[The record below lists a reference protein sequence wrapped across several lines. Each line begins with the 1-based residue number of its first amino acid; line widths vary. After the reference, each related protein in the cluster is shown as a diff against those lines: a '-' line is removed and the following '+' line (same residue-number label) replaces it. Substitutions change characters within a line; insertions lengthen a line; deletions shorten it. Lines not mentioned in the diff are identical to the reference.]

1 MKRAVTAAKDTQLT
15 AGSATGRL
23 LVTLLDAPDLIE
35 RLRALPG
42 PAVTALVR
50 RIGLEDAGEFVAL
63 LSVEQLTELLDDVLW
78 TADAPGADESFDP
91 GRFVTWL
98 EVMLEAGDTF
108 VADRL
113 AELSEDLLTLA
124 VSRLALVLELT
135 EVAAS
140 ANARDD
146 GELVEKALDG
156 LLHEEVGEYLLVSR
170 RHDGWDA
177 LVTALLALDARQGA
191 LLERILGRCCRAA
204 HEALEDA
211 GDLYALLTDEEV
223 LEVDAAAERE
233 DRRASLGY
241 VSAASARAFL
251 GLAARGVEGLRPG
264 VEDAVTRAY
273 FRELDVTKGR
283 GRVAPR
289 SAPPLDLG
297 RLLAGTAE
305 PEGALAAAA
314 TAPRE
319 AAPRLRALLAEVAA
333 SDAGAHARAL
343 DELVYLAN
351 VVVTGDTTRGRPW
364 RAAEASERVLA
375 VCERGLLRLARDTE
389 GDPTLATLAR
399 WGLVAAFRA
408 GFREEEATRG
418 SSTPIARRS
427 RPAP

>member
-170 RHDGWDA
+170 RHDG
-177 LVTALLALDARQGA
+177 
-191 LLERILGRCCRAA
+191 
-204 HEALEDA
+204 
-211 GDLYALLTDEEV
+211 
-223 LEVDAAAERE
+223 
-233 DRRASLGY
+233 
-241 VSAASARAFL
+241 
-251 GLAARGVEGLRPG
+251 
-264 VEDAVTRAY
+264 
-273 FRELDVTKGR
+273 
-283 GRVAPR
+283 
-289 SAPPLDLG
+289 
-297 RLLAGTAE
+297 
-305 PEGALAAAA
+305 
-314 TAPRE
+314 
-319 AAPRLRALLAEVAA
+319 
-333 SDAGAHARAL
+333 
-343 DELVYLAN
+343 
-351 VVVTGDTTRGRPW
+351 
-364 RAAEASERVLA
+364 
-375 VCERGLLRLARDTE
+375 
-389 GDPTLATLAR
+389 
-399 WGLVAAFRA
+399 
-408 GFREEEATRG
+408 
-418 SSTPIARRS
+418 
-427 RPAP
+427 